1 MESSWLVSGYRV
13 QGLGLEVGKGVR
25 LEPMIL
31 LVMGGPSFQLLLSV
45 YGYVT
50 LMWSRLFKK
59 WTAGGTGG
67 DTSGSCMRKW
77 RSRISGVL
85 LWQKQISPPPVMQ
98 FPGPWNLRLRG
109 TLMSEQS
116 NHGVWSQV
124 SSR

>member
-59 WTAGGTGG
+59 WTAGG
-67 DTSGSCMRKW
+67 R
-77 RSRISGVL
+77 R
-85 LWQKQISPPPVMQ
+85 
-98 FPGPWNLRLRG
+98 
-109 TLMSEQS
+109 
-116 NHGVWSQV
+116 
-124 SSR
+124 